1 MSENRVQVVRGS
13 GNSVSLPLVA
23 SGGEAVAVVWPGVGS
38 QHRSLHRV
46 LLQPDGYTVDLRHPS
61 ESVYYVRSGSATVV
75 DADSGE
81 QQSLVEGSM
90 VHVDP
95 STAHRFEAGASGA
108 EIVGG
113 PCPPDPSIYETR
125 EA

>member
-1 MSENRVQVVRGS
+1 MSEDRVQVVRG
-13 GNSVSLPLVA
+13 GGARVSLPLVA

-38 QHRSLHRV
+38 RHRSMHR
-46 LLQPDGYTVDLRHPS
+46 LLLDPGGRTVDLRHPS

-81 QQSLVEGSM
+81 AQSLVEGSM

-95 STAHRFEAGASGA
+95 STAHRFEAGEGGS

-113 PCPPDPSIYETR
+113 PCPPDPSIYETQ

>member
-13 GNSVSLPLVA
+13 GNSVLLPLVA

-38 QHRSLHRV
+38 KHRSLHRV
-46 LLQPDGYTVDLRHPS
+46 LLQPGGYTVDLRHPS

-81 QQSLVEGSM
+81 QQPLVEGSM

-95 STAHRFEAGASGA
+95 STAHRFEAGASGT

>member
-13 GNSVSLPLVA
+13 ENSVSLPLVA

-38 QHRSLHRV
+38 KHRSLHRV
-46 LLQPDGYTVDLRHPS
+46 LLQPGGYTVDLRHPS

-81 QQSLVEGSM
+81 QQPLVEGSM

>member
-1 MSENRVQVVRGS
+1 MSEDRVQVVRGAAS
-13 GNSVSLPLVA
+13 DVSLPLVA

-38 QHRSLHRV
+38 VHRSMHRL
-46 LLQPDGYTVDLRHPS
+46 LLQAGGCTIDLRHPS
-61 ESVYYVRSGSATVV
+61 ESVYYIRSGSATVV

-81 QQSLVEGSM
+81 HQSLVEGSM

-95 STAHRFEAGASGA
+95 STAHRFEAGAEGA

-113 PCPPDPSIYETR
+113 PCPPDPSIYETQ
-125 EA
+125 EV

>member
-13 GNSVSLPLVA
+13 GNNVSLPLVA

-46 LLQPDGYTVDLRHPS
+46 LLQPGGYTVDLRHPS

-75 DADSGE
+75 DADNGE
-81 QQSLVEGSM
+81 QQPLVEGSM

-95 STAHRFEAGASGA
+95 ATAHRFEAGASGA

>member
-1 MSENRVQVVRGS
+1 MSEDRVQVVPGAAS
-13 GNSVSLPLVA
+13 DVSLPLVA

-38 QHRSLHRV
+38 VHRSMHR
-46 LLQPDGYTVDLRHPS
+46 LRLQADGRTIDLRHPS
-61 ESVYYVRSGSATVV
+61 ESVYYIRSGSATVV

-81 QQSLVEGSM
+81 RQALVEGSM

-95 STAHRFEAGASGA
+95 STAHRFEAGDDGA

-113 PCPPDPSIYETR
+113 PCPPDPSIYATLEV
-125 EA
+125 

>member
-46 LLQPDGYTVDLRHPS
+46 LLHPAGYTVDLRHPS